1 MAAQRMQ
8 SYLEREYGVKLF
20 IGDVRGSLARN
31 LCLDNVKV
39 ENIKGLPEALVVTVK
54 EAEFRYGLKDLLR
67 RSPRLEL
74 KGLELSYGELRLPV
88 EFGKQGGL
96 ITLRLEE
103 KTFELNRIWKIFSD
117 ANPIARLEGS
127 AMIKAEVVLEDF
139 KPKSWTAEIISDGL
153 KIFYEDKMEADI
165 LLRLNLSG
173 KGDSAKLAGNIF
185 IEEARYYGQIAAF
198 KLKQPSFFALPSG
211 LAMDIVIRGNHI
223 RVGNESLDAL
233 VKANLKLFK
242 EPRKEPYLLGK
253 LEAASGTYTVLYNT
267 FRLTHAEVLFVGPS
281 GREMKVD
288 ISGRTKVRRY
298 WISASVKGT
307 PYDSRLE
314 LNSEPYLSRNEIF
327 SLLLFGKRIEGLSLK
342 EERELFRAGDVT
354 NTFVNKFFLGRAEAK
369 IAGAVGLDDLNV
381 EADFGRENGAR
392 GFQMPSVEVGK
403 YLGTDKVY
411 GTYKISPAETTGQ
424 KPRQTMT
431 GEYNVTDN
439 LTVRGGRSFQESIRL
454 PREDNVSV
462 EFKWKF

>member
-1 MAAQRMQ
+1 MINKRGLNILFLLAVFVLINAVYIAAKDGFFHRLAAQRMQ

-198 KLKQPSFFALPSG
+198 KLKQPSFSRFLPAWPWILLSG
-211 LAMDIVIRGNHI
+211 VI
-223 RVGNESLDAL
+223 
-233 VKANLKLFK
+233 
-242 EPRKEPYLLGK
+242 
-253 LEAASGTYTVLYNT
+253 
-267 FRLTHAEVLFVGPS
+267 
-281 GREMKVD
+281 
-288 ISGRTKVRRY
+288 ISG
-298 WISASVKGT
+298 
-307 PYDSRLE
+307 
-314 LNSEPYLSRNEIF
+314 
-327 SLLLFGKRIEGLSLK
+327 
-342 EERELFRAGDVT
+342 
-354 NTFVNKFFLGRAEAK
+354 
-369 IAGAVGLDDLNV
+369 
-381 EADFGRENGAR
+381 
-392 GFQMPSVEVGK
+392 
-403 YLGTDKVY
+403 
-411 GTYKISPAETTGQ
+411 
-424 KPRQTMT
+424 
-431 GEYNVTDN
+431 
-439 LTVRGGRSFQESIRL
+439 
-454 PREDNVSV
+454 
-462 EFKWKF
+462 